1 MKHYLRSI
9 LFAMMAILVPAL
21 AQAHD
26 FVVDGIYYNITSDN
40 EVAVTYP
47 GSTSSS
53 VAYSGEIMIPRTV
66 TYDGNTYN
74 VTSIGKN
81 AFMSCYNLKGVN
93 IANSVT
99 TIGDAAFAFC
109 DGLTSIIIPNSVTDL
124 GKMTFMDCQWL
135 QSVTISNSVT
145 AIGDDTFF
153 GCSYLWDVSIPSSV
167 TRIGNSAFYGC
178 YLWNL
183 TIPNS
188 VTYIG
193 DYAFANCTGLS
204 DLTISHSTATIGD
217 YAFSNCNGLT
227 TITIPSSVSKIGKN
241 PFAGC
246 TTLKSITVESGNTKY
261 DSREGCNAIIETAT
275 NKLISG
281 CYRSTILG
289 SVTSIGAYAF
299 DGSIGRSGVTIP
311 KSVIAIEGNPF
322 TNCSGLDR
330 ITVESG
336 NPKYDSRDGCNAII
350 ETASNKLISGCIH
363 TTIPNS
369 VTALGEESFEGC
381 EGMTTI
387 NIPNTITSIGAEA
400 FEGCTGLKS
409 VAIPN
414 QVEVIEDYVF
424 YGCSNLASVTMPKTI
439 TSIGEYAFYYCS
451 KLTSIDIP
459 ASVTSI
465 GDYAFEQCTSL
476 TDVYSY
482 IKSPADMSV
491 GDDAFGLYSMNYAGR
506 TLYVPAGTS
515 AAYKADRRW
524 NRFFRNVVEMDDENP
539 GDVNGDGSVNISDV
553 SLVIDAILSGGE
565 FNSALDVNGDGSV
578 NISDINAIIAIILQ

>member
-9 LFAMMAILVPAL
+9 LFAIVAILMPAL

-40 EVAVTYP
+40 EVAVTYQ
-47 GSTSSS
+47 GLYYTSG
-53 VAYSGEIMIPRTV
+53 AYYGEVVIPRTV
-66 TYDGNTYN
+66 THNGKSYN
-74 VTSIGKN
+74 VTSIGDN
-81 AFMSCYNLKGVN
+81 AFWGCYNLKGVN
-93 IANSVT
+93 IGNMIT
-99 TIGDAAFAFC
+99 TIGDGAFAFC
-109 DGLTSIIIPNSVTDL
+109 DGLTSVIIPNSVINL
-124 GKMTFMDCQWL
+124 GNLTFMCCQWL
-135 QSVTISNSVT
+135 QSVTISNSVA
-145 AIGDDTFF
+145 AISDFTFY

-167 TRIGNSAFYGC
+167 TSIGAYAFYGC

-188 VTYIG
+188 VTHIG
-193 DYAFANCTGLS
+193 AYAFGSCSGLT
-204 DLTISHSTATIGD
+204 DLTISHSIATIGD
-217 YAFSNCNGLT
+217 YAFSGCGGLT
-227 TITIPSSVSKIGKN
+227 TINIPSSANKIGKN

-246 TTLKSITVESGNTKY
+246 TSLKSITVESGNTKY
-261 DSREGCNAIIETAT
+261 DSREDCNAIIETAT

-299 DGSIGRSGVTIP
+299 DGSIGRLSVTIP
-311 KSVIAIEGNPF
+311 TSVTNIEGNPF

-369 VTALGEESFEGC
+369 VTALGDESFEGC

-387 NIPNTITSIGAEA
+387 NLPNTITSIGAEA

-414 QVEVIEDYVF
+414 QVKVIEDYVF
-424 YGCSNLASVTMPKTI
+424 YGCTNLASVTMPKAI
-439 TSIGEYAFYYCS
+439 TSIGKSAFYRCS

-459 ASVTSI
+459 ASVTFI
-465 GDYAFEQCTSL
+465 GESAFEECSRL
-476 TDVYSY
+476 ADMYSY
-482 IKSPADMSV
+482 IKSPANVTV
-491 GDDAFGLYSMNYAGR
+491 GEYAFELYSMNYSGR
-506 TLYVPAGTS
+506 TLHVPAGTS
-515 AAYKADRRW
+515 AAYKGDRRW
-524 NRFFRNVVEMDDENP
+524 SSYFRNVVEMADENP

-553 SLVIDAILSGGE
+553 NLLIDAILSDGD
-565 FNSALDVNGDGSV
+565 FNSTLDVNGDGSV